1 MNWYSTS
8 GYDSQLYIPN
18 SNTTN
23 PAKHPQ
29 WRTQYKGTW
38 TDWTTFLD
46 ENNYNSYAPSLT
58 GTGASGT
65 WGISISGN
73 ANTATTASTATR
85 ANQDGNG
92 NVIVDTYVTLST
104 DQTISGTKTFSAMPV
119 ASAGLCVGNSGTTG
133 GLSLWTDKNVKQY
146 GLALRT
152 TTDSGKHGYVQGD
165 YATYNY
171 MYAPSASALLTRGWI
186 FKDSVNDKGVAS
198 ISGAGNAVF
207 NGSITVG
214 GNVTNTSGCRQEFN
228 EDLQCL
234 DFIFN

>member
-1 MNWYSTS
+1 MANLIPFGGSSYSGATDDNPKWYFKLKGTSEQIYTFPSTS
-8 GYDSQLYIPN
+8 KTLAATDG
-18 SNTTN
+18 SN
-23 PAKHPQ
+23 
-29 WRTQYKGTW
+29 
-38 TDWTTFLD
+38 
-46 ENNYNSYAPSLT
+46 
-58 GTGASGT
+58 ASGT

-73 ANTATTASTATR
+73 ANTATTASTATK
-85 ANQDGNG
+85 ATQDGSG
-92 NVIVDTYVTLST
+92 NTITSYYVTLST
-104 DQTISGTKTFSAMPV
+104 NQTISGTKTFSAMPV
-119 ASAGLCVGNSGTTG
+119 ASAGLCVGNSSTAG
-133 GLSLWTDKNVKQY
+133 GLSLWNDKNVKQY

-152 TTDSGKHGYVQGD
+152 TADSGKHGYVQGD

-171 MYAPSASALLTRGWI
+171 MYAASASALPTRGWI

-234 DFIFN
+234 EFIFN